1 MKFSELNLNPL
12 LQKVLQQ
19 QGFTEP
25 TLIQEKSIPALQ
37 QGHDVAGQSL
47 TGSGKTLAFGLPLM
61 EKMKPGKGVQALVLT
76 PTRELCIQIEKVLRD
91 YAHPLGLKIAS
102 IYGGVSYN
110 PQLDA
115 LQRCEIIIGTPG
127 RILDHLHQRTANF
140 SKVHFFVLDEGDKM
154 FEMGF
159 VEAVEE
165 IAEYLPKER
174 QTTLFSATISEGI
187 MHLIRKYLRSPVM
200 IKAQIHVDKSLLRQV
215 YYDIEMHDKF
225 SLLLHLLKNKTKGLA
240 LVFCA
245 TRNEVDIVTTNLR
258 KNGIHV
264 QAVHGG
270 LSQNRREKA
279 VDSLRKQDIDVLVA
293 TDVAARGLDIKN
305 VSNVYNYDVPKTPE
319 EYTHRIG
326 RTARAGEEGD
336 AVTLLTNRD
345 HDNFGRILRDRSL
358 RIERADVPQFEKVAF
373 NRHREEDSEDGYR
386 GGRRGSGGSSRGGF
400 HRGGRGGERSSGSG
414 ERRSFGRSSGEG
426 RSSSRSSGSR
436 FGGRSNSSAP
446 RSRSMTR

>member
-1 MKFSELNLNPL
+1 MKFNELALAQRL
-12 LQKVLQQ
+12 LDEIER
-19 QGFTEP
+19 QGFTELTP
-25 TLIQEKSIPALQ
+25 IQEKCLPLVLE
-37 QGHDVAGQSL
+37 GMDVIGQSE
-47 TGSGKTLAFGLPLM
+47 TGSGKTFAFGLPLLQ
-61 EKMKPGKGVQALVLT
+61 KIKPGKGVQALVLT

-215 YYDIEMHDKF
+215 YYDLEMHDKF

-245 TRNEVDIVTTNLR
+245 TRNEVDIVATNLR
-258 KNGIHV
+258 KNGVHV

-270 LSQNRREKA
+270 LSQNRKK
-279 VDSLRKQDIDVLVA
+279 KQ
-293 TDVAARGLDIKN
+293 
-305 VSNVYNYDVPKTPE
+305 
-319 EYTHRIG
+319 
-326 RTARAGEEGD
+326 
-336 AVTLLTNRD
+336 
-345 HDNFGRILRDRSL
+345 
-358 RIERADVPQFEKVAF
+358 
-373 NRHREEDSEDGYR
+373 
-386 GGRRGSGGSSRGGF
+386 
-400 HRGGRGGERSSGSG
+400 
-414 ERRSFGRSSGEG
+414 
-426 RSSSRSSGSR
+426 
-436 FGGRSNSSAP
+436 
-446 RSRSMTR
+446 